1 MRKAIFLFICLLVA
15 GQARATTYYATSSTV
30 NIDTASLWLPTS
42 TGTCTGSG
50 TALVWAN
57 RLNGDVLDANGCTAL
72 AINVDAG
79 GTSVQV
85 TLQTNASTGGGFTLA
100 TADLGTMTTLHAN
113 ILAGST
119 SAVAL
124 TGSTGC
130 GTISGSITSGGTASK
145 RGVEDSHTSCT
156 MTVSGGPLT
165 GGSASSAAGYYITSN
180 GPVTING
187 DSVAGSAASAHGLY
201 LSGAAAVTV
210 NGNCIGVDAASAA
223 GCCTAG
229 GTLTVTGN
237 LIYGKKGPAVKTD
250 GGTFYYTPAAT
261 NYILLPK
268 DSSYVLGTIDS
279 HATELPT
286 DPGAAN
292 VKTGVTY
299 GSFTGT
305 YGGGGGGGTGRITP

>member
-57 RLNGDVLDANGCTAL
+57 RLDGDVLDANGCTAL

-85 TLQTNASTGGGFTLA
+85 TLQTNATTGGGFTLA
-100 TADLGTMTTLHAN
+100 TADLGTMTTLHAH
-113 ILAGST
+113 ITAGSST
-119 SAVAL
+119 AVTL

-130 GTISGSITSGGTASK
+130 GTISGNITGGNTTSI
-145 RGVEDSHTSCT
+145 RGIVDSHTSCT
-156 MTVSGGPLT
+156 VTVSGDIT
-165 GGSASSAAGYYITSN
+165 GGSAGLAAGYYSN
-180 GPVTING
+180 GNG
-187 DSVAGSAASAHGLY
+187 PLAISGNVAAGSGYGLY
-201 LSGAAAVTV
+201 LNAGAVVTLA
-210 NGNCIGVDAASAA
+210 GNCSGVDTVYVPGCYIAA
-223 GCCTAG
+223 GS
-229 GTLTVTGN
+229 LTVTGN
-237 LIYGKKGPAVKTD
+237 LIFGKKGPAFGLA
-250 GGTFYYTPAAT
+250 GGILYYTPAAR

-279 HATELPT
+279 HAVELPT
-286 DPGAAN
+286 DPGVAN

-305 YGGGGGGGTGRITP
+305 YSDGGGGTGRVIVQ

>member
-57 RLNGDVLDANGCTAL
+57 RLNGDVLDANGCTDL

-145 RGVEDSHTSCT
+145 RGVEDTHTSCT
-156 MTVSGGPLT
+156 VVVSGTIT
-165 GGSASSAAGYYITSN
+165 GGSASSAAGYYITGN

-187 DSVAGSAASAHGLY
+187 NSVAGGAASAHGLY

-250 GGTFYYTPAAT
+250 GGTFYYIPAAT

>member
-57 RLNGDVLDANGCTAL
+57 RANGDVLDANGCTDL

-100 TADLGTMTTLHAN
+100 TANLGTMTTLHAN

-156 MTVSGGPLT
+156 VVVSGTIT
-165 GGSASSAAGYYITSN
+165 GGSASAAAGYYITGN

-187 DSVAGSAASAHGLY
+187 NSVAGSGGSAHGLY
-201 LSGAAAVTV
+201 LNGSAAVAV
-210 NGNCIGVDAASAA
+210 NGNCTGADAAYVT
-223 GCCTAG
+223 GCYATA

-237 LIYGKKGPAVKTD
+237 LIYGKKGPAVGLG

-279 HATELPT
+279 HAIEMPT

-299 GSFTGT
+299 GSLTGT
-305 YGGGGGGGTGRITP
+305 YGGGGGGTGRIVP